1 MTAMHRGSDTIS
13 FLRHGTPP
21 ALPPKDDMCSATG
34 DVRFVPIA
42 DIAAFFDHLVERRQ
56 AVNAALPA
64 PALNKKSSSPQ
75 AKVNV

>member
-1 MTAMHRGSDTIS
+1 VPVEEPSTAS
-13 FLRHGTPP
+13 
-21 ALPPKDDMCSATG
+21 
-34 DVRFVPIA
+34 IA

-75 AKVNV
+75 AKVNG

>member
-1 MTAMHRGSDTIS
+1 
-13 FLRHGTPP
+13 
-21 ALPPKDDMCSATG
+21 MCSATG

-75 AKVNV
+75 AKVNG